1 MEEKQVNSK
10 FRIPNSVFLIISGA
24 SILGFWTM
32 FIITDP
38 NSLFRHGIING
49 IFHLFSEGSLAV
61 ICILTAFGLIMK
73 ISIGYKI
80 SYFAHGMLLSSVISA
95 AAYYWLDPVDQ
106 NFAMIGMFAGYIIC
120 TLFFFITTYNK
131 YWQ

>member
-73 ISIGYKI
+73 ISIGYKWK
-80 SYFAHGMLLSSVISA
+80 GKG
-95 AAYYWLDPVDQ
+95 PGR
-106 NFAMIGMFAGYIIC
+106 NRTNRAGRATGRIKTGKTDHSCWRDNIC
-120 TLFFFITTYNK
+120 
-131 YWQ
+131 